1 MLVLADEDPP
11 DRLLDAAAFAADLD
25 EWLGRLPPALV
36 AARVP
41 LPAYNERVEAM
52 SGLMAALYEA
62 GWSRYG
68 WPVEVGGRGG
78 TIVHRAIMWEALARH
93 GVPGMA
99 LFEHLEILAPVLVAD
114 GPTALVARLLPEF
127 LAGRE
132 LWSQGFSEPDA
143 GSDLASLRTTAVP
156 DGDGDAGGFVVNGRK
171 IWTSWARYA
180 TWCLLLARTGDR
192 ASRHRGLTAFVVDLR
207 SPGVE
212 VSPIVQANGTDEL
225 AEVAFVDVRVPADH
239 IVGEL
244 DGGWKVAMHILSH
257 ERGTFAWFRHCFLYQ
272 QLLAGVAGT
281 ASGEGAD
288 DGRHDTAVGEALL
301 DLAAV
306 TATGHA
312 GVRSHAAGLP
322 LGPKAAYTKLLLCAA
337 EQAVQDRVLAADPD
351 LAVGPQDPEVA
362 LLRQEYLFSR
372 IVTVYG
378 GSQQM
383 QLDTIA
389 KQILRL
395 P

>member
-1 MLVLADEDPP
+1 MSSTVVGAPAELLDPP
-11 DRLLDAAAFAADLD
+11 AYAAALERWLEAD
-25 EWLGRLPPALV
+25 PPALA

-41 LPAYNERVEAM
+41 QPDFARRVEVVSA
-52 SGLMAALYEA
+52 LMAALFEA

-68 WPVEVGGRGG
+68 WPIEVGGLGG
-78 TIVHRAIMWEALARH
+78 TMVHRAAMWEATARH
-93 GVPGMA
+93 GLPGMA
-99 LFEHLEILAPVLVAD
+99 LFEHLEILAP
-114 GPTALVARLLPEF
+114 ALVALGPQPFVAEALPAF

-143 GSDLASLRTTAVP
+143 GSDLASLRTTATP
-156 DGDGDAGGFVVNGRK
+156 DGDGFVVHGRK
-171 IWTSWARYA
+171 IWTSWAKYA
-180 TWCLLLARTGDR
+180 TWCLVLARTGTR
-192 ASRHRGLTAFVVDLR
+192 EERHRGLTAFVVDLR
-207 SPGVE
+207 SAGVD
-212 VSPIVQANGTDEL
+212 VSAIEQANGTDEL
-225 AEVAFVDVRVPADH
+225 AEVVFDHVPVPADR

-244 DGGWKVAMHILSH
+244 GGGWKVAMHILSH

-272 QLLAGVAGT
+272 QLREAA
-281 ASGEGAD
+281 A
-288 DGRHDTAVGEALL
+288 HDTGRNDRQLGDALL

-312 GVRSHAAGLP
+312 GVVAHAAGET
-322 LGPKAAYTKLLLCAA
+322 LGPKAAYTKLLLCTA
-337 EQAVQDRVLAADPD
+337 EQAVQDHALAVDPD
-351 LAVGPQDPEVA
+351 LAIGAQSPEVA
-362 LLRQEYLFSR
+362 LARQEYLFSR

>member
-1 MLVLADEDPP
+1 MLVTAATQDSSDPLLDLAAYAPALEAWLDDDPP
-11 DRLLDAAAFAADLD
+11 TLR
-25 EWLGRLPPALV
+25 

-41 LPAYNERVEAM
+41 LPDFSARVEAM
-52 SGLMAALYEA
+52 CHLMAALFDA

-68 WPVEVGGRGG
+68 WPVELGGAGG
-78 TIVHRAIMWEALARH
+78 TIAHRGAMWEALARH

-99 LFEHLEILAPVLVAD
+99 LFEHLEILAPALAAH
-114 GPTALVARLLPEF
+114 GPTPFVAEKLPAF

-132 LWSQGFSEPDA
+132 LWSQGFSEPEA
-143 GSDLASLRTTAVP
+143 GSDLASLRTTAVS
-156 DGDGDAGGFVVNGRK
+156 DGDDYVINGRK

-180 TWCLLLARTGDR
+180 RWCLLLARTGDKD
-192 ASRHRGLTAFVVDLR
+192 SRHRGLTAFIVDLQ

-212 VSPIVQANGTDEL
+212 VSAITQANGTDEL
-225 AEVAFVDVRVPADH
+225 AEVAFDAVRVPGDR

-244 DGGWKVAMHILSH
+244 HGGWAIAMHILSH
-257 ERGTFAWFRHCFLYQ
+257 ERGTFAWFRHCFEYQ
-272 QLLAGVAGT
+272 QLLACA
-281 ASGEGAD
+281 ARAD
-288 DGRHDTAVGEALL
+288 GHDDSSLGNALL

-312 GVRSHAAGLP
+312 GIMSHATGTT

-337 EQAVQDRVLAADPD
+337 EQSVQDCVLANDAD
-351 LAVGPQDPEVA
+351 LAIGVQDDETA
-362 LLRQEYLFSR
+362 LLRQGYLFSR